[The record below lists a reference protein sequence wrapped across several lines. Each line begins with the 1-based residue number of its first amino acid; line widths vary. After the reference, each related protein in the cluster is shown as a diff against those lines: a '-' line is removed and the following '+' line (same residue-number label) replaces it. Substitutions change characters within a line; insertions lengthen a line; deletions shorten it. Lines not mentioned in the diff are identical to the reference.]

1 MSQQRMSGGL
11 LARLTAP
18 QPPPPW
24 SLGEAAALPV
34 ALLLATLLMGTTI
47 VSILVGGSISP
58 FSLLLGWTLGLV
70 IVTGYVLATRR
81 QQGHLPALGLQAES
95 ALPLPFVLLT
105 GVAAAMTIDVIVA
118 AGGGFQVAA
127 MLTGIG
133 VTDDWLEW
141 LLAAIFVIF
150 LQPLA
155 ENLVFQAVLL
165 PRLRA
170 SFGGGTGILLTAAV
184 YTVYYLL
191 VYGAVLS
198 GGAVL
203 WYGVLMPLL
212 TGLFL
217 AGVRVYTGS
226 TRAAILAQVG
236 MGITMLLAALVLTG

>member
-1 MSQQRMSGGL
+1 
-11 LARLTAP
+11 
-18 QPPPPW
+18 
-24 SLGEAAALPV
+24 
-34 ALLLATLLMGTTI
+34 
-47 VSILVGGSISP
+47 
-58 FSLLLGWTLGLV
+58 
-70 IVTGYVLATRR
+70 VTGYVLATRR